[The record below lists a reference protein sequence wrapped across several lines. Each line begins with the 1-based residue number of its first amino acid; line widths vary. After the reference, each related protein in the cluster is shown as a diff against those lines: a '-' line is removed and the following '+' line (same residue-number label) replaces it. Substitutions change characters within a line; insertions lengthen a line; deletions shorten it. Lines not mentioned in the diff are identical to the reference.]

1 MSLFRSKTS
10 MYFKVN
16 ENGETYF
23 FFPVIAGMWCP
34 NKGSRIT
41 SDADVEKLRKYLGIY
56 FGVATAIGCPAA
68 LILVVRLV
76 DGQVYSWM
84 IPVLLCCAAAV
95 TVFMKAF
102 ERLFIRKVLQKY
114 ERTAERLRFWELQRM
129 QAESRAW
136 HALILAGLLQW
147 LFVAAGLFMILFRYE
162 AGIGILFF
170 IIFAPFGMHTAYLIS
185 LKRAGQGGT
194 ARD

>member
-1 MSLFRSKTS
+1 MSLFRSKMS
-10 MYFKVN
+10 VNFRVN
-16 ENGETYF
+16 EKGETIF

-56 FGVATAIGCPAA
+56 FGIPTAVFIPVA
-68 LILVVRLV
+68 LILAVRLV

-84 IPVLLCCAAAV
+84 IPVLLCCAVAV
-95 TVFMKAF
+95 AVFMKAF
-102 ERLFIRKVLQKY
+102 ERLLISKVVQKY
-114 ERTAERLRFWELQRM
+114 GRTEERLQFGELQRM

-136 HALILAGLLQW
+136 SALVLAGFLQW

-162 AGIGILFF
+162 AGIGILFV
-170 IIFAPFGMHTAYLIS
+170 IIFAPFGMHTAYMMA
-185 LKRAGQGGT
+185 LKRTAQGGS

>member
-1 MSLFRSKTS
+1 MSLFRSKIS
-10 MYFKVN
+10 MNLRVN
-16 ENGETYF
+16 ERGETIF

-34 NKGSRIT
+34 NKGIRIT

-56 FGVATAIGCPAA
+56 FGVATAVFGPAA
-68 LILVVRLV
+68 LVLAVRLV

-84 IPVLLCCAAAV
+84 ITVLLCCAAAV

-102 ERLFIRKVLQKY
+102 ERLFIRKVVEKY
-114 ERTAERLRFWELQRM
+114 ERTEERPRFRELQRM

-136 HALILAGLLQW
+136 NALILAGLLQW
-147 LFVAAGLFMILFRYE
+147 LCVVAGLIMILFRYE
-162 AGIGILFF
+162 AGIGILFV
-170 IIFAPFGMHTAYLIS
+170 IIFAPFGMHTAYMMA
-185 LKRAGQGGT
+185 LKRAGQGGS

>member
-1 MSLFRSKTS
+1 MSLFRSKIS

-16 ENGETYF
+16 EKGESIFY
-23 FFPVIAGMWCP
+23 FPVIAGVWCP

-56 FGVATAIGCPAA
+56 FGVAASIGCPAA

-84 IPVLLCCAAAV
+84 IPALLCCAAAV
-95 TVFMKAF
+95 TVFIKAF
-102 ERLFIRKVLQKY
+102 ERLFIRKVVQKY
-114 ERTAERLRFWELQRM
+114 ERTEDRLRFVELQRM

-136 HALILAGLLQW
+136 YALILAGLFQW

-162 AGIGILFF
+162 AGIGILFLV
-170 IIFAPFGMHTAYLIS
+170 IFAPFGMHTAYLIA

-194 ARD
+194 AHD